1 MRRGRGVHFGR
12 GDRDAMRELV
22 MLTEES
28 LVTYCDL
35 IDAGFSP
42 EKTNEILELPESV
55 FENLDDSEFINDN
68 ETA

>member
-1 MRRGRGVHFGR
+1 
-12 GDRDAMRELV
+12 MRELV